1 MTKTNEKIH
10 VLADESLGGIKREYV
25 EVDRKAKVGDLIVIT
40 ASDYEERE
48 EIYVAGHYGKVVV
61 EDDRFAGEFRVDF
74 NGVDNSFVGDDGFW
88 YVGRSA
94 NSEYRVLEPTNIVHI
109 DGERYEMVD
118 RKAEVGEK
126 VIHMDEG
133 KSEGRVTE
141 VTDVGVGMIDVIEYE
156 DSDGDITCGF
166 SHGCYRVIVPAES
179 SEEEPQPSDP
189 IDVIANLATRVAE
202 LERENKR
209 IKEDLGWNE
218 MGPGRIA
225 ELRNAD
231 SDIRHDIATLE
242 EKVEHDHAE
251 NEEMHDHVYE
261 EMKRMKDEID
271 TLHKDNRRHGEEIAQ
286 LDKGVHTQSQRH
298 LYHQQEIERVWERM
312 DRIESETEALKYAA
326 KETDGKVAHLEAD
339 SDMRLFTAEEDSPID
354 APLVFICRKPGR
366 FEVYQDGKR
375 LRGVMSVRIN
385 AKVGEFATHEIEY
398 ISGATEEERQ

>member
-25 EVDRKAKVGDLIVIT
+25 EVDREAEVG
-40 ASDYEERE
+40 ER
-48 EIYVAGHYGKVVV
+48 IIVV
-61 EDDRFAGEFRVDF
+61 EADCQ
-74 NGVDNSFVGDDGFW
+74 
-88 YVGRSA
+88 
-94 NSEYRVLEPTNIVHI
+94 SEYRNGDMAIVSRFVKDDSRFGYYAESILANGQSIALYDREYNVLEPTNVVHI
-109 DGERYEMVD
+109 DGPDGTERYEMVD
-118 RKAEVGEK
+118 RPPEIGGKVLRPSDGFVAEV
-126 VIHMDEG
+126 VDFDIHYVYVPG
-133 KSEGRVTE
+133 A
-141 VTDVGVGMIDVIEYE
+141 GVYAD
-156 DSDGDITCGF
+156 DLLTL
-166 SHGCYRVIVPAES
+166 VPAES

-242 EKVEHDHAE
+242 EKVDHDREE
-251 NEEMHDHVYE
+251 NEEMDDYVYE

-286 LDKGVHTQSQRH
+286 LEKGVHAQSQRH
-298 LYHQQEIERVWERM
+298 LYRQQEIERVWERM

-326 KETDGKVAHLEAD
+326 KETDGKVAHLEDD
-339 SDMRLFTAEEDSPID
+339 SDMRLFTVEEV
-354 APLVFICRKPGR
+354 AAL
-366 FEVYQDGKR
+366 
-375 LRGVMSVRIN
+375 LN
-385 AKVGEFATHEIEY
+385 AMR
-398 ISGATEEERQ
+398 ERQ